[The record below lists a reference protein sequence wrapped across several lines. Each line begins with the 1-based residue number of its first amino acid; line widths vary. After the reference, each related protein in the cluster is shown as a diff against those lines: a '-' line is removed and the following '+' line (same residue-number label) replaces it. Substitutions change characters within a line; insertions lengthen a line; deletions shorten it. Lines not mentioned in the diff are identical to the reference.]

1 MIFIKESFDFIFNSD
16 SYNNTLIYV
25 ELLYNNIYQYIY
37 LYINFVIIFLI
48 IFYALLCVL
57 KTYKI
62 KKEIYKLYDVI
73 ENDFQNFK
81 KIHSVYEDKLVEI
94 NIEFSQKIKILEK
107 RIKMLEYIVND
118 NSSDSEFESNDDYN
132 SSESESDDDDDECKL
147 IYIDDH
153 SDKSFGVFG
162 DTKKYKNELKKL
174 GGIFNYNLKG
184 KGGWIFSNKNKKN
197 VVEFLEK
204 L

>member
-1 MIFIKESFDFIFNSD
+1 M
-16 SYNNTLIYV
+16 
-25 ELLYNNIYQYIY
+25 
-37 LYINFVIIFLI
+37 
-48 IFYALLCVL
+48 
-57 KTYKI
+57 
-62 KKEIYKLYDVI
+62 
-73 ENDFQNFK
+73 
-81 KIHSVYEDKLVEI
+81 YEDKLVDT
-94 NIEFSQKIKILEK
+94 NIEFKQKIKILEK
-107 RIKMLEYIVND
+107 RIKILEYIVND
-118 NSSDSEFESNDDYN
+118 NSSDSEFESDDEYN
-132 SSESESDDDDDECKL
+132 SSDSEFESNDEHKL
-147 IYIDDH
+147 IYIDDY